1 MMPFAAWPYLRLKY
15 PVDRS
20 SYVSIPQYRL
30 SRDLTCAMAV
40 IVQWT
45 KDAAPLLEAL
55 LIQRPGSPSV
65 GVPTV
70 CVVKK

>member
-1 MMPFAAWPYLRLKY
+1 
-15 PVDRS
+15 
-20 SYVSIPQYRL
+20 
-30 SRDLTCAMAV
+30 MAV

-55 LIQRPGSPSV
+55 LIQRAGPPSV

-70 CVVKK
+70 RVVKK